1 MPSPG
6 AMSTDRTR
14 KQKTEKQ
21 KIKFLPTINNI
32 IVHSIKIM
40 YNPGLGT
47 MINIQL
53 DIYITYTSWPIFNK
67 SAVIV
72 HCSRTISKVP
82 QAEKSLLIIFKLYT
96 FICIWIRFKMQQSSK
111 FRHSIV
117 YIFFSFSL
125 ILLIKY
131 LWDKIIQVN
140 KFLKQL

>member
-40 YNPGLGT
+40 YNPGLGIIT

-96 FICIWIRFKMQQSSK
+96 FICIWIRDLRCNNHRNFVIALYIYFFL
-111 FRHSIV
+111 FR
-117 YIFFSFSL
+117 
-125 ILLIKY
+125 
-131 LWDKIIQVN
+131 
-140 KFLKQL
+140 